1 MAEIEGIALEKA
13 HEGEIVIR
21 PVPLGESS
29 QPEDADADE
38 MWTPDAAIQPPE
50 NLEALSAMSHE
61 SWIRSSVIEAISR
74 NTVGLGYDIQIAPE
88 HADEGIDEQQ
98 KRGVMHT
105 LDALA
110 ARDTRLAPSS
120 FLEQLV
126 AVKTD
131 EEECGNGALEI
142 SRNRTTGQINGT
154 FHAPGK
160 RVRRLK
166 DRSGYIIGPS
176 KDYANLAPESVRYY
190 EFGDKVQYTD
200 DGQPRGILKPGR
212 KWATN
217 ELIVFQLYT
226 SASGD
231 YGLPRDVELAVEYLA
246 ALNLQ
251 KWMGAFFG
259 GSGSLPSLLF
269 VQGVETKDGT
279 KITYRVPQETID
291 RIQMA
296 VRSGSSQSDRIAII
310 PLPPEAS
317 AQLEQLA
324 HVSDR
329 DITFDTWSG
338 NHESHVL
345 GSFRLGPVFVAL
357 ESEGRYTAEVQR
369 SLGLEQVF
377 DPEQVRYEGV
387 INNTI
392 LPDIGQDKVQLKFKR
407 LAIESDAAKRDS
419 ADALADASAITI
431 GEYRDAHGWPKLN
444 ETIHGAGINDQLVDK
459 EKQELPP
466 DAHVER
472 SSAEGD
478 QRGLRPGIGARVARR
493 NGGERAPES
502 ADLRERADEQAVA
515 KQNGHSEMP
524 EYVEDAVSELAGEIG
539 G

>member
-1 MAEIEGIALEKA
+1 MAEIEGIALEKG
-13 HEGEIVIR
+13 HEDEIVIR
-21 PVPLGESS
+21 PVPLGETA
-29 QPEDADADE
+29 QPEDAETDE
-38 MWTPDAAIQPPE
+38 MWTPDAAIRPPE
-50 NLEALSAMSHE
+50 NLEALSALSKE
-61 SWIRSSVIEAISR
+61 SWIRSSVIEAIAR
-74 NTVGLGYDIQIAPE
+74 NTVGLGYDIQVAPE

-98 KRGVMHT
+98 KQGVMHT
-105 LDALA
+105 LDVLA
-110 ARDTRLAPSS
+110 ARDTRLAPAN

-131 EEECGNGALEI
+131 EEECGNGALEV
-142 SRNRTTGQINGT
+142 SRNQDSGQIDGI

-176 KDYANLAPESVRYY
+176 KDYANLAPEAVRFY
-190 EFGDKVQYTD
+190 EFGDKVKYTD
-200 DGQPRGILKPGR
+200 DGEPTGKLRPGR
-212 KWATN
+212 RWATN
-217 ELIVFQLYT
+217 ELLVFQLYT
-226 SASGD
+226 SESGD

-251 KWMGAFFG
+251 KWMSAFFG

-291 RIQMA
+291 RIQQA
-296 VRSGSSQSDRIAII
+296 LRSGSSQSDRVAII

-317 AQLEQLA
+317 TELHELA

-329 DITFDTWSG
+329 DITFDTWTK

-377 DPEQVRYEGV
+377 DPEQLRYETV

-392 LPDIGQDKVQLKFKR
+392 LPDIGQSQVRLKFKR
-407 LAIESDAAKRDS
+407 LAIESDAAHRDS

-431 GEYRDAHGWPKLN
+431 GEYRDAHGWPKLD
-444 ETIHGAGINDQLVDK
+444 ETVHGQGINDELVEKDK
-459 EKQELPP
+459 PVPP

-472 SSAEGD
+472 TEAEGD
-478 QRGLRPGIGARVARR
+478 QRGQRPGIGGRRARR
-493 NGGERAPES
+493 NGGERAPDS
-502 ADLRERADEQAVA
+502 AGLREMA
-515 KQNGHSEMP
+515 KSNGHEQMP
-524 EYVEDAVSELAGEIG
+524 EYVEEAVADLAGELSSDDAD
-539 G
+539 